1 VALFLY
7 NVAGR
12 QGDCYILP
20 ILEGSASIARD
31 CKRDIYS
38 RFLHINLH
46 IYIYIHIHSHT
57 HSSINSIHSCTS
69 VITSYHLYTCNR
81 LLLHLII
88 VYPLL
93 VCVLLYYFMFTYAFA
108 SCFIAWF
115 PGIVPV
121 GFLLAEVRP
130 PTIISI
136 VFLL

>member
-1 VALFLY
+1 VPFKHIIELTPLITI
-7 NVAGR
+7 VAGR

-46 IYIYIHIHSHT
+46 TYIFNIYIHTTIHSY
-57 HSSINSIHSCTS
+57 IS
-69 VITSYHLYTCNR
+69 VITSYHLHTFNR

-93 VCVLLYYFMFTYAFA
+93 VYMLSIALCLYMRLLLVLLL
-108 SCFIAWF
+108 
-115 PGIVPV
+115 
-121 GFLLAEVRP
+121 GFLV
-130 PTIISI
+130 S
-136 VFLL
+136 FL